1 MIKPLL
7 LSAIVTG
14 LLLSAMPA
22 AQADSLSLSL
32 PGVSLHIGDRDTRGY
47 YWDGNRW
54 CDPDSWYARRHHHAR
69 QVYYEYYDYAPPPP
83 PRRVVVVEAPPPPP
97 VYVVPAGPRGPGW
110 GWGPGP
116 HHGGPRW

>member
-7 LSAIVTG
+7 LGAIVTG
-14 LLLSAMPA
+14 VLLSVMPA

-32 PGVSLHIGDRDTRGY
+32 PGVSLHIGDRDARGY

-54 CDPDSWYARRHHHAR
+54 CDPDIWYARRHHHAR
-69 QVYYEYYDYAPPPP
+69 QVYYEYYAPPPP
-83 PRRVVVVEAPPPPP
+83 PRRVVVVEAPSP

-110 GWGPGP
+110 GLGP
-116 HHGGPRW
+116 HYGGPRW